1 MILRNL
7 CSDIL
12 KNPALQTVPAHT
24 TYRLSYQKL
33 EGGEQTSEASL
44 EASDK
49 PDNGTRPAPEK
60 DTSEPASEA
69 FEALTPSLLEE
80 ITF

>member
-1 MILRNL
+1 MHKMILL
-7 CSDIL
+7 VLDKFC
-12 KNPALQTVPAHT
+12 
-24 TYRLSYQKL
+24 
-33 EGGEQTSEASL
+33 EQA
-44 EASDK
+44 A
-49 PDNGTRPAPEK
+49 APLTPCPPT